1 MKCLALFILFACFV
15 TITYS
20 RSSIK
25 SQTTITRNPSDYSV
39 VDTLK
44 NGNRLLSKNKNYAAV
59 LSENGI
65 FSTRRVLKA
74 APRRSKLESVDIW
87 RSHEKPTGTGPFS
100 VVLTY
105 EGNVELVDSKDS
117 VIWQSDTRNR
127 GAAPYKLVIL
137 DDGNLVLR
145 DAKKTVIWDSFKDNE
160 RKKNMSQIGS
170 LVVQTGET
178 ELIRNWLG
186 KDAKFELCFRS
197 SIHGAS
203 SSTFHSRCDNKGPS
217 ITFIKTNNGFRF
229 GGYNPLSWDTSN
241 NYKSN
246 DSTAF
251 LFSLDKQS
259 KIPIQNQSWVTYN
272 NNSYGPTFGGGHDI
286 YINSSMNS
294 GYSYLYGYKGNFQAY
309 HLVGQ
314 QNFTPVEVEVYL
326 VKFSN

>member
-44 NGNRLLSKNKNYAAV
+44 NGKRLLSKNKNYAAV

-100 VVLTY
+100 VILTY
-105 EGNVELVDSKDS
+105 EGNVELVDAKDS

-178 ELIRNWLG
+178 ELIKNWLG

-197 SIHGAS
+197 SIHGGS

-217 ITFIKTNNGFRF
+217 ITFIKTNNGLRF
-229 GGYNPLSWDTSN
+229 GGFTSISWDQSST
-241 NYKSN
+241 YKAN

-251 LFSLDKQS
+251 IFSLDKNVKFPVQ
-259 KIPIQNQSWVTYN
+259 IQNYVTYTTN
-272 NNSYGPTFGGGHDI
+272 GYGPTFGGGHDI
-286 YINSSMNS
+286 HINSGMNG
-294 GYSYLYGYKGNFQAY
+294 GYSNPHSYKGNNNSYPFA
-309 HLVGQ
+309 G
-314 QNFTPVEVEVYL
+314 NFTPVEVEVYL
-326 VKFSN
+326 VNFS